1 MGLEIL
7 MGFGLFFAGMASGD
21 FVIAL
26 CLGSGNSKDKD
37 QEDREQIEYLRKYNS
52 KQNTWILYED
62 EVHISTK

>member
-7 MGFGLFFAGMASGD
+7 MGFGLLFAGMASGV

-26 CLGSGNSKDKD
+26 CPASGNSTDKD

-52 KQNTWILYED
+52 K
-62 EVHISTK
+62 

>member
-7 MGFGLFFAGMASGD
+7 MGFGLFFAGMASGV

-26 CLGSGNSKDKD
+26 CQVSGNSKDKD

-52 KQNTWILYED
+52 KQSAWILYE
-62 EVHISTK
+62 EESHISTH